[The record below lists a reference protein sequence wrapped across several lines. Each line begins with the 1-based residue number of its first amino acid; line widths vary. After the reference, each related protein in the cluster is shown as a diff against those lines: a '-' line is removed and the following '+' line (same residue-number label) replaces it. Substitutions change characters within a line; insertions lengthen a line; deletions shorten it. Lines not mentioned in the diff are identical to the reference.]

1 MTSHDDLIARGRAH
15 LGHGQIDDAL
25 ACFEAAVTQCR
36 QAADA
41 HYLRGE
47 TLFLQRRLDAALRCH
62 AAALRQGMDCDI
74 AARGRAMS
82 GLIPGDFG
90 WMSHMLRG
98 DFESAWRL
106 ADQDR
111 ALRGSG
117 GSATPLPRHMRPVW
131 DGTPFD
137 GRHVLVRCYHGL
149 GDTLH
154 FIRYVPLLAKRA
166 ASVCVE
172 AQPPLLDLLRDMPGI
187 ARLYALQDGS
197 DPECSEFGCD
207 AETDVTELPHAF
219 RTTIETIPN
228 SVPYLRPNAAA
239 MVAARHRLAPLNRHR
254 KIGLCWAAG
263 GWKPERSLT
272 PRELAPLADVS
283 GVAFVS
289 LQRGPAYE
297 SWRVAPEGP
306 PFAAELMSDSVE
318 ETAAVIA
325 SLDLVIS
332 VDTMVAHLAGA
343 LGVPVWLLL
352 HDAADWRWLLDRED
366 SPWYPTMRLF
376 RQPARGD
383 WHGVVQ
389 RVGISLADWVSARCP
404 SSRPSPRRRGEG
416 ELTTAG

>member
-1 MTSHDDLIARGRAH
+1 MTRYDDLIARGRAD
-15 LGHGQIDDAL
+15 LGRGQIDEAL
-25 ACFEAAVTQCR
+25 ARFEAAVNQCPD
-36 QAADA
+36 AAAA

-47 TLFLQRRLDAALRCH
+47 ALFLQRRLDEALQCH
-62 AAALRQGMDCDI
+62 AAALRHGMDRDI

-111 ALRGSG
+111 ALCCSS
-117 GSATPLPRHMRPVW
+117 GSAKPLPRHMRPVW

-172 AQPPLLDLLRDMPGI
+172 VQPPLLELLRDVPDI
-187 ARLYALQDGS
+187 DRLCALQEGV
-197 DPECSEFGCD
+197 DPECGEFGCD
-207 AETDVTELPHAF
+207 AEIDVTELPHAF
-219 RTTIETIPN
+219 RTSIETIPN
-228 SVPYLRPNAAA
+228 SMPYLRPRQAAIAAA
-239 MVAARHRLAPLNRHR
+239 KDRLAPLAAHP
-254 KIGLCWAAG
+254 KIGFCWAAG
-263 GWKPERSLT
+263 DWRPKRSLK
-272 PRELAPLADVS
+272 PRQLAPLADVP
-283 GVAFVS
+283 GVAFVC

-297 SWRVAPEGP
+297 TWRAAPEAP
-306 PFAAELMSDSVE
+306 PFAAELTSDSVQ
-318 ETAAVIA
+318 ETAAVITQ
-325 SLDLVIS
+325 LDLVIS

-343 LGVPVWLLL
+343 LGVSVWLLL
-352 HDAADWRWLLDRED
+352 HDVADWRWLLDRED

-383 WHGVVQ
+383 WDSVVQ
-389 RVGISLADWVSARCP
+389 RVAAALAWAKGDAHFAACCS
-404 SSRPSPRRRGEG
+404 G
-416 ELTTAG
+416 

>member
-1 MTSHDDLIARGRAH
+1 MTSYDDLIAEGRAR
-15 LGHGQIDDAL
+15 LWRGHIDEAL
-25 ACFEAAVTQCR
+25 AGFEAAIR
-36 QAADA
+36 QRPDMAAPF
-41 HYLRGE
+41 YLRGE
-47 TLFLQRRLDAALRCH
+47 AFFLQRRLGEALQCH
-62 AAALRQGMDCDI
+62 AAALGRGMDRDI

-82 GLIPGDFG
+82 GLVPGDFG

-111 ALRGSG
+111 ERCG
-117 GSATPLPRHMRPVW
+117 GCASAARLPRHMRPVW
-131 DGTPFD
+131 AGAPLD

-154 FIRYVPLLAKRA
+154 FVRYVPLLAQRA

-172 AQPPLLDLLRDMPGI
+172 AQPALLGLLQELRGI
-187 ARLYALQDGS
+187 DRLYPLIDGV
-197 DPECSEFGCD
+197 DRTYWEFGCD
-207 AETDVTELPHAF
+207 AEIDVTELPYAF
-219 RTTIETIPN
+219 RTTLETIPN
-228 SVPYLRPNAAA
+228 AVPYLRPKPEAVAAA
-239 MVAARHRLAPLNRHR
+239 AQRLAPFGAAR

-263 GWKPERSLT
+263 AWKPERSLK
-272 PRELAPLADVS
+272 PRELAGLAHVQ
-283 GVAFVS
+283 GVTFLC
-289 LQRGPAYE
+289 LQRGPAHE
-297 SWRVAPEGP
+297 RWRAAPEGP
-306 PFAAELMSDSVE
+306 AMANALSSDSIE

-325 SLDLVIS
+325 NLDLVIT

-383 WHGVVQ
+383 WPSVVA
-389 RVGISLADWVSARCP
+389 RVAAALADR
-404 SSRPSPRRRGEG
+404 
-416 ELTTAG
+416 

>member
-1 MTSHDDLIARGRAH
+1 VTSYDDLIARGRAD
-15 LGHGQIDDAL
+15 LGRGQIDEAL

-36 QAADA
+36 QAADP
-41 HYLRGE
+41 HYLCGE
-47 TLFLQRRLDAALRCH
+47 TLFLQRRLDEALRCH

-111 ALRGSG
+111 ARCCSG
-117 GSATPLPRHMRPVW
+117 RSATRLPRHMRPVW
-131 DGTPFD
+131 DGAPFD

-154 FIRYVPLLAKRA
+154 FIRYVPLLAQRA

-187 ARLYALQDGS
+187 ARLYALQDGR
-197 DPECSEFGCD
+197 DPECGEFGCD
-207 AETDVTELPHAF
+207 AEIDVTELPHAF

-228 SVPYLRPNAAA
+228 SVPYLRPKPAQVS
-239 MVAARHRLAPLNRHR
+239 VAEHRLMPLAAHR
-254 KIGLCWAAG
+254 KLGLCWAAG
-263 GWKPERSLT
+263 GWKPERSLK

-297 SWRVAPEGP
+297 SWRAAPEGP
-306 PFAAELMSDSVE
+306 PFAAELTSDSVE
-318 ETAAVIA
+318 ETAAVMA
-325 SLDLVIS
+325 NLDLVIS

-352 HDAADWRWLLDRED
+352 HDTADWRWLLDRED

-376 RQPARGD
+376 RHPARGD
-383 WHGVVQ
+383 WRSVVQ
-389 RVGISLADWVSARCP
+389 RVATAFAARA
-404 SSRPSPRRRGEG
+404 
-416 ELTTAG
+416 AG

>member
-1 MTSHDDLIARGRAH
+1 MTSYDDLIARGRAD
-15 LGHGQIDDAL
+15 LGRGQIDEAL
-25 ACFEAAVTQCR
+25 ACFEAAVCQCP

-47 TLFLQRRLDAALRCH
+47 TLFLQRRLDEALRCH
-62 AAALRQGMDCDI
+62 AAALREGMDHDI

-106 ADQDR
+106 ADQGR
-111 ALRGSG
+111 ALCCSGS
-117 GSATPLPRHMRPVW
+117 SATQLPRHMRPVW
-131 DGTPFD
+131 DGVPFD

-154 FIRYVPLLAKRA
+154 FTRYVPLLAERA
-166 ASVCVE
+166 ATVSVE
-172 AQPPLLDLLRDMPGI
+172 AQPQLLELLRDMPGI
-187 ARLYALQDGS
+187 ARLYALEDDHDS
-197 DPECSEFGCD
+197 ECSEFGCD
-207 AETDVTELPHAF
+207 AEIDVTEMPHAF

-239 MVAARHRLAPLNRHR
+239 MVAARHRLAAFNRYR

-263 GWKPERSLT
+263 GWKPERSLN
-272 PRELAPLADVS
+272 PGELAPLADVP
-283 GVAFVS
+283 GVAFVC

-297 SWRVAPEGP
+297 SWRAAPKGP
-306 PFAAELMSDSVE
+306 PFAAELTSDSIE
-318 ETAAVIA
+318 ETATVIA
-325 SLDLVIS
+325 NLDIVIT

-343 LGVPVWLLL
+343 LGKPVWLLL
-352 HDAADWRWLLDRED
+352 HDTADWRWLLDCEG

-383 WHGVVQ
+383 WESVVQ
-389 RVGISLADWVSARCP
+389 RVAAALAAWA
-404 SSRPSPRRRGEG
+404 EG
-416 ELTTAG
+416 